1 MKIIKKSG
9 DILGG
14 ILMIV
19 SLILLI
25 PLLLTNMGINS
36 YIILSGSMEPVIRTG
51 SMVLVDTQKENVVHR
66 VVEIQEDGK
75 IITKGDNNENADFA
89 PVTQAQVC
97 GKVIKMPWGLC
108 IPYAGYVSE
117 WLSTNKIY
125 VVCVV
130 LGLVIIHLL
139 LLHLAK

>member
-1 MKIIKKSG
+1 METNSIAIVQKTKGIKE
-9 DILGG
+9 DDVV
-14 ILMIV
+14 MFR
-19 SLILLI
+19 
-25 PLLLTNMGINS
+25 IN
-36 YIILSGSMEPVIRTG
+36 E
-51 SMVLVDTQKENVVHR
+51 DTKVCHR
-66 VVEIQEDGK
+66 AVTIDAEGNIT
-75 IITKGDNNENADFA
+75 TKGDNNENADFA

-125 VVCVV
+125 VVCVMF
-130 LGLVIIHLL
+130 GLVIIHLL

>member
-36 YIILSGSMEPVIRTG
+36 YIILSGSME
-51 SMVLVDTQKENVVHR
+51 QKENVVHR